1 MAEAALLRADLLLCP
16 TTPDRLALWGL
27 ETFQAYLRELF
38 AEHGKREPRAYWVVT
53 KHYERAAKN
62 GPQSDV
68 MARLDLFAR
77 PNDVI
82 TLLVESGQGG
92 LGGPIVVPQDGA
104 IAKRLEGPQRLT
116 RVWPWDAAYKD
127 RTRQA
132 LGRLMRAVMR
142 EVDSG

>member
-1 MAEAALLRADLLLCP
+1 
-16 TTPDRLALWGL
+16 
-27 ETFQAYLRELF
+27 
-38 AEHGKREPRAYWVVT
+38 
-53 KHYERAAKN
+53 
-62 GPQSDV
+62 
-68 MARLDLFAR
+68 
-77 PNDVI
+77 
-82 TLLVESGQGG
+82 
-92 LGGPIVVPQDGA
+92 VVPQDGA